1 MFGFPELRPT
11 AYPACASS
19 VWWKT
24 RRRGPIFTVSGRKW
38 VDTGNSCESLAQP
51 ESKVHPDQGTPWM
64 VEAREKIFS
73 LVIGQALRIYN
84 QMKGE
89 TPDRDRKQC
98 TKCVSTH
105 TK

>member
-1 MFGFPELRPT
+1 M
-11 AYPACASS
+11 
-19 VWWKT
+19 
-24 RRRGPIFTVSGRKW
+24 RGPICTLSGRKW
-38 VDTGNSCESLAQP
+38 VDTGNSRESLAQP
-51 ESKVHPDQGTPWM
+51 ESKVRPDQGTPWM

-73 LVIGQALRIYN
+73 LNAQGQALRIYN

-98 TKCVSTH
+98 TKCVSAH